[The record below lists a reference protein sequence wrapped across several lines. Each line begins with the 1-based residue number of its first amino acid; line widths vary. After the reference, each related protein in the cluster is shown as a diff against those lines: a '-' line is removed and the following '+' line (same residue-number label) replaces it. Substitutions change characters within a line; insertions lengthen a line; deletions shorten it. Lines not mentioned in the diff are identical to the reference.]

1 MPCLHQIN
9 ATQKLPLCLR
19 LLAAG
24 DQLLLTE
31 TAVTLVLDTQSLQQL
46 PAGVEL
52 LALEDDLIARG
63 LSEKL
68 PSGVKAI
75 SDHQWVEA
83 TLEADRVCNW

>member
-1 MPCLHQIN
+1 MACLHQIN

-19 LLAAG
+19 LLTAG
-24 DQLLLTE
+24 DRLLLTE
-31 TAVTLVLDTQSLQQL
+31 TAVSLILDTQALQQL

-52 LALEDDLIARG
+52 LALEDDLLARG

-75 SDHQWVEA
+75 SDNQWVAA
-83 TLEADRVCNW
+83 TLEAERVCSW

>member
-1 MPCLHQIN
+1 MASLHQLNSI
-9 ATQKLPLCLR
+9 QKLPHCLR

-31 TAVTLVLDTQSLQQL
+31 TAVTLVLDTESLQQL

-52 LALEDDLIARG
+52 LALADDLLARG

-68 PSGVKAI
+68 PSGVKGI
-75 SDHQWVEA
+75 SDAQWVET
-83 TLEADRVCNW
+83 TLEAERVCSW